1 MIRTVLGFALAT
13 VLSVQAGAQGS
24 DSAKDEVIAAQKR
37 FYEAYQACD
46 AKAMAGLV
54 TDDMWYFHST
64 GGIQHDKAEMLASL
78 TPDCFIEVLR
88 CDVRTVRIYGDTAVL
103 VGDLHFK
110 GKGTPKVAAQLT
122 SSQVFVKQNGRWL
135 FASNMSAEPVP
146 LDTSVRLAE
155 NGQ

>member
-1 MIRTVLGFALAT
+1 MKRTMLTVAIAAVLAAQT
-13 VLSVQAGAQGS
+13 AAQGS
-24 DSAKDEVIAAQKR
+24 DSAKDEVVAAQKR

-46 AKAMAGLV
+46 AKAMENLV

-64 GGIQHDKAEMLASL
+64 GGIQRNKAEMLETL
-78 TPDCFIEVLR
+78 TGDCLIEILR
-88 CDVRTVRIYGDTAVL
+88 CDIRSVRIYGDTVVV

-110 GKGTPKVAAQLT
+110 GKNTPKVEAKLT

-146 LDTSVRLAE
+146 LDTSVRLKE
-155 NGQ
+155 HP